1 MPRQRKRIISPHL
14 RSWGCPDETYRAER
28 KTAAVKSETKT
39 ALLTML
45 SALNQGQRKK
55 MVKNAEVGALL
66 DRYGVEYT

>member
-1 MPRQRKRIISPHL
+1 MKRKEL
-14 RSWGCPDETYRAER
+14 KA

-55 MVKNAEVGALL
+55 IVKNAEVAAIL